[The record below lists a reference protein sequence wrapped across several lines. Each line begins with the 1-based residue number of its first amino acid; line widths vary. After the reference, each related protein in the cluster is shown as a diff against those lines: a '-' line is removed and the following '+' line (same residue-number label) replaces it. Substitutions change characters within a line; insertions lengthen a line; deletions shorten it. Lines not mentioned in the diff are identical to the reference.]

1 MIFWGAPNIAGERSL
16 KIPYSTIAVKAP
28 IGMGQEGWDLL
39 VGETESVNDWDLVR

>member
-1 MIFWGAPNIAGERSL
+1 M
-16 KIPYSTIAVKAP
+16 KVKAP